1 MKKLLSLVKMQL
13 ADKIDFSWTRSIR
26 SIIFKVV
33 LNIVKFALV
42 TALFYLLFMVST
54 MLGVFGLSKNIPD
67 TVLALIFTVI
77 QILSI
82 ITCTAGLTNSLYKSA
97 DNKVLLTL
105 PVEHNQVF
113 FSKIILYFIYEIMKN
128 INFTLPLFIAY
139 GINNS
144 AVFYYYP
151 YLIICFVL
159 ISLLPVVL
167 GAVLSIPWLF
177 ISTFI
182 ERYKTLQSI
191 LIILVCLFIARILFD
206 VVALIPPNIN
216 LIAQW
221 NTIIQEVVQPFLRDF
236 VKMFS
241 LYYSLTLMI
250 VGGTLAISTNLF
262 SGNALLLFLILI
274 IVLAACILF
283 AFLLAKPLFFKMA
296 SKQFEF
302 EKKVIPPKK
311 NRIHNKFTSPLS
323 QELKRSFR
331 SSQYV
336 VLIMLQLL
344 LPAILIFLL
353 NKLYAAMR
361 TSFNGQMMTMG
372 FNMLVL
378 YLSVLSFNNE
388 YASIYSRDGNARFL
402 EKTRPINPAVL
413 TFSRL
418 IPRIAVII
426 ASVIISTYLYVSTTG
441 VPGYQFIT
449 VVLTASFVATGH
461 LLWCAELDIMNPQS
475 QQYATLGLEFNN
487 PNERTATILSLAI
500 SVIYA
505 FLLYFLSTSG
515 VQASFIK
522 VMILALVFLVAR
534 IYLYFI
540 RVKLYYKEK

>member
-13 ADKIDFSWTRSIR
+13 ADKIDFSWTKNIR

-33 LNIVKFALV
+33 LNIFKFALV
-42 TALFYLLFMVST
+42 TVLFYLLFMVCS

-67 TVLALIFTVI
+67 TVLTLIFTII
-77 QILSI
+77 QILSV

-128 INFTLPLFIAY
+128 VNFTLPLFIAY
-139 GINNS
+139 GINNG
-144 AVFYYYP
+144 AIFYYYP

-167 GAVLSIPWLF
+167 GAVLSIPWLY

-182 ERYKTLQSI
+182 EKHKALQSV
-191 LIILVCLFIARILFD
+191 LIIAVCLFIARILFD

-221 NTIIQEVVQPFLRDF
+221 NTITQDIVQPFLLSF
-236 VKMFS
+236 AKTFIV
-241 LYYSLTLMI
+241 YYNLTLMVI
-250 VGGTLAISTNLF
+250 GGTLAISTNIF
-262 SGNALLLFLILI
+262 SGGALLTFLVLILALAI
-274 IVLAACILF
+274 CVLI
-283 AFLLAKPLFFKMA
+283 AFLLAKPLFFSMA

-311 NRIHNKFTSPLS
+311 NRIHSKFSSPLS
-323 QELKRSFR
+323 QELKRNFR

-361 TSFNGQMMTMG
+361 TSFNGQLMTMG

-388 YASIYSRDGNARFL
+388 FASIYSRDGNARFL

-418 IPRIAVII
+418 IPRLVVILV
-426 ASVIISTYLYVSTTG
+426 SVMLATYLYVSTSG
-441 VPGYQFIT
+441 VPFYQFIT
-449 VVLTASFVATGH
+449 VTLTASFVAAGH

-487 PNERTATILSLAI
+487 PNERVATILSLAL
-500 SVIYA
+500 SVIFA

-515 VQASFIK
+515 VQSAFIK
-522 VMILALVFLVAR
+522 ITIFALVFLLAR